1 MRAMGTATGTI
12 RRALGALYAMAL
24 ALAAGWAGHATAQTA
39 AEASRRYDYF
49 FLEAMMQR
57 QKGNSDAAYDL
68 LRHCIS
74 IDPGAPEAY
83 FYLAQYYLALKDN
96 DRAAECFK
104 KAADLDPGNATYL
117 ETLAQAYVTDG
128 KDSLAIGVLERLVAK
143 ETGRIDVLEM
153 LVQLYQQQG
162 DYDNT
167 IKTLDRLETLEGK
180 NERLAYAKSEIY
192 SQMGDRKA
200 AINEMKSLA
209 EQYPNDLMY
218 RGMYADALLTNGS
231 EKEALGIYNDILRA
245 EPGNYRAQLSLRAY
259 YKQRHME
266 QEADSLTM
274 QLLLNKNTG
283 DDARVYIMRQEIA
296 ESENS
301 GGDSTKI
308 LRLFDSVMGSPQA
321 SADMAILY
329 ATYMNLKRMPQQ
341 GIERVLERVL
351 EMAPDN
357 AAARL
362 QLVAYAWQ
370 GNKLDRVISLCS
382 AARNYNPEEMA
393 FYYYEGM
400 AHYRKDDNDSALNAF
415 QRGLSA
421 IGSQSDPDIVSDFYA
436 VMGDLLY
443 EKGRP
448 AEAYAAY
455 DSCLQWKA
463 DNIGCMNN
471 YAYYLSINGDSLE
484 KAERMSYMTVKA
496 EPKNA
501 TYLDT
506 YAWILFM
513 QERYAEA
520 KIYIDQAVQNDG
532 DSSAVIL
539 EHAGD
544 IHAKAG
550 DTDGAVEL
558 WRRAAA
564 KDPGNKLLARKIRQ
578 RKYIKE

>member
-1 MRAMGTATGTI
+1 MSFIRSHILVCTGTGCSSSSSLKVI
-12 RRALGALYAMAL
+12 EEFEKQLVAQGMDKEAKVVRTGCFGLCALGPIVTIYP
-24 ALAAGWAGHATAQTA
+24 
-39 AEASRRYDYF
+39 E
-49 FLEAMMQR
+49 
-57 QKGNSDAAYDL
+57 
-68 LRHCIS
+68 
-74 IDPGAPEAY
+74 GACY
-83 FYLAQYYLALKDN
+83 
-96 DRAAECFK
+96 
-104 KAADLDPGNATYL
+104 TH
-117 ETLAQAYVTDG
+117 VTVDDVEEIVSEHIV
-128 KDSLAIGVLERLVAK
+128 K
-143 ETGRIDVLEM
+143 GRIV
-153 LVQLYQQQG
+153 
-162 DYDNT
+162 
-167 IKTLDRLETLEGK
+167 KR
-180 NERLAYAKSEIY
+180 
-192 SQMGDRKA
+192 
-200 AINEMKSLA
+200 
-209 EQYPNDLMY
+209 
-218 RGMYADALLTNGS
+218 
-231 EKEALGIYNDILRA
+231 
-245 EPGNYRAQLSLRAY
+245 
-259 YKQRHME
+259 
-266 QEADSLTM
+266 
-274 QLLLNKNTG
+274 LLNKNTG

-370 GNKLDRVISLCS
+370 GDKLDRVISLCS

-415 QRGLSA
+415 QRGISA

-550 DTDGAVEL
+550 DTDGAVKL